1 MFEVPC
7 PNANQQ
13 SKTAIASKSE
23 ANRRRMIRDS
33 VDCVAFRGY
42 LGGRGCRFSISSLR
56 FAMPIY
62 EYKCN
67 KCGVFEAM
75 QGIKE
80 APLKKCPTCKSK
92 VERQMSR
99 GSFILKGSG
108 WYATD
113 YAKKSTPSS
122 PESDSS
128 STPATPA
135 TNGSTASS
143 SDTSSK
149 PASESRPATES
160 KPSSSESKT
169 SSRSKSSSE
178 KSVSAKAAD

>member
-1 MFEVPC
+1 
-7 PNANQQ
+7 
-13 SKTAIASKSE
+13 
-23 ANRRRMIRDS
+23 
-33 VDCVAFRGY
+33 
-42 LGGRGCRFSISSLR
+42 
-56 FAMPIY
+56 MPIY

-113 YAKKSTPSS
+113 YAKKSTPSTT
-122 PESDSS
+122 ESDST
-128 STPATPA
+128 STTEKPA
-135 TNGSTASS
+135 TNGTTASS

-149 PASESRPATES
+149 PATDSKPATES
-160 KPSSSESKT
+160 KSISSSSSESKP

>member
-1 MFEVPC
+1 
-7 PNANQQ
+7 
-13 SKTAIASKSE
+13 
-23 ANRRRMIRDS
+23 
-33 VDCVAFRGY
+33 
-42 LGGRGCRFSISSLR
+42 
-56 FAMPIY
+56 MPIY

-113 YAKKSTPSS
+113 YAKKSAPSS
-122 PESDSS
+122 TDSESASTTEKPATNGTAASSSDSS
-128 STPATPA
+128 S
-135 TNGSTASS
+135 
-143 SDTSSK
+143 K
-149 PASESRPATES
+149 PAAESKTATES
-160 KPSSSESKT
+160 KSTSTESKT

>member
-1 MFEVPC
+1 
-7 PNANQQ
+7 
-13 SKTAIASKSE
+13 
-23 ANRRRMIRDS
+23 
-33 VDCVAFRGY
+33 
-42 LGGRGCRFSISSLR
+42 
-56 FAMPIY
+56 MPIY

-67 KCGVFEAM
+67 KCGLFEAM

-122 PESDSS
+122 TESDSAA
-128 STPATPA
+128 TPASSA
-135 TNGSTASS
+135 TNGSTTSS
-143 SDTSSK
+143 NDTSSK
-149 PASESRPATES
+149 GAAES
-160 KPSSSESKT
+160 KPAKESKSSSSDSKPAAK
-169 SSRSKSSSE
+169 SKSSSE
-178 KSVSAKAAD
+178 KSASAKTAD